1 MASPLPNHLLNWMW
15 YTKIAWNIH
24 KLPKLPRNKT
34 TQGAKWGTPG
44 IPALGRKGGKMGEFS
59 KTPSPMLPSPPR
71 RQRQLKLPHA
81 SFYAASLSVVSS
93 WKCYQSHSLF
103 INTWSLKWCRLGA
116 VAHASC
122 PSTRNTGASTSLS
135 WKPAWSTMWIL
146 SRSARATQRPNKGWR
161 EGSLG

>member
-59 KTPSPMLPSPPR
+59 KTPSPTLPSPPR
-71 RQRQLKLPHA
+71 RQRQLKLPQA
-81 SFYAASLSVVSS
+81 SFYAASLSIISS

-103 INTWSLKWCRLGA
+103 INTWSLKWCTGCGGA
-116 VAHASC
+116 CLLSQHSKHRSKHISELKASLVNDV
-122 PSTRNTGASTSLS
+122 NT
-135 WKPAWSTMWIL
+135 I
-146 SRSARATQRPNKGWR
+146 
-161 EGSLG
+161 